1 MSSHQLVNNK
11 LGMRFSHPI
20 RIIMLSALTI
30 LGFIFAAVHHLVFQL
45 KTSFK
50 QIGFAKPNEEMDT
63 HLHKAEG
70 ST

>member
-1 MSSHQLVNNK
+1 
-11 LGMRFSHPI
+11 
-20 RIIMLSALTI
+20 MLSALTI